1 MTRRAF
7 DLGSNVRLVLEMHHR
22 GRWHHVHFA
31 PQQRLTGLEVL
42 HKFQDFW
49 IVRYGAAAVADGAG
63 RNRGQTG
70 LRLALNALMA
80 TCAADVVLSVRP
92 MIERDRLRWWRRRV
106 GAAGQKRRRD
116 GEPEAAESRSY
127 SGGVDSRA

>member
-1 MTRRAF
+1 
-7 DLGSNVRLVLEMHHR
+7 MHHR
-22 GRWHHVHFA
+22 GRRHHVHFA

-42 HKFQDFW
+42 HEFQDFW
-49 IVRYGAAAVADGAG
+49 IVRYGAAAVTDGAG

-80 TCAADVVLSVRP
+80 TYTADVVLSVRP
-92 MIERDRLRWWRRRV
+92 MIERDRLRWWWRRVV
-106 GAAGQKRRRD
+106 GAAGQKCRRN